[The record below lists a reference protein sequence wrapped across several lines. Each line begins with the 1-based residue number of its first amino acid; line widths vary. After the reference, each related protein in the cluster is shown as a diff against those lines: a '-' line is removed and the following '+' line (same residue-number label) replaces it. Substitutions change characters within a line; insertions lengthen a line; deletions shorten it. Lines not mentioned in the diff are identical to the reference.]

1 MVKEFF
7 LDGVALEPGD
17 RAQAACNR
25 RTGPASGLQVP
36 GEALDVSAA
45 HLERAQVMLTAPA
58 GELAEVQ
65 RVGLAGQPAV
75 TGQEPGERQT
85 FRAGECRL
93 GGERGQW
100 MECRWRSSGT
110 SQVGLRPGRQGQPT
124 APAMMR
130 TSR

>member
-1 MVKEFF
+1 VVKEFF

-75 TGQEPGERQT
+75 TGQEPGER
-85 FRAGECRL
+85 RRSGPVNVGSAGTRTVDGVSMAIIGYL
-93 GGERGQW
+93 PG
-100 MECRWRSSGT
+100 SG
-110 SQVGLRPGRQGQPT
+110 
-124 APAMMR
+124 
-130 TSR
+130 